1 MIIMYTIQL
10 TSILC
15 HRQHLFCGHS
25 SSTLSLPCQIL
36 QAVPLSILAIQV
48 NLVAVHQGLQAI
60 PLDVNVEVDLQQ
72 NHDGRVALLVPHI
85 WISVWFG
92 KQVCDDLLVT
102 LKSCKVEGCVAA
114 LVPHIWIS
122 VFCFKS
128 TKTLIQM

>member
-60 PLDVNVEVDLQQ
+60 SLDVNVEVALQK
-72 NHDGRVALLVPHI
+72 NHDGGVAILVLHICISLRV
-85 WISVWFG
+85 G
-92 KQVCDDLLVT
+92 QQVREDVLVT
-102 LKSCKVEGCVAA
+102 LKGCKVEGCSPPGSSH
-114 LVPHIWIS
+114 LDQ
-122 VFCFKS
+122 CLE
-128 TKTLIQM
+128 LIQM